1 MKKNTTTSKQNRC
14 VSRRDLLFGAGE
26 GISGLALAYLLNR
39 DGLLAAETAP
49 GPASCANSAGIPSP
63 FSAKAP
69 HFKPRAKSV
78 ISLFMD
84 GGVSAIDTF
93 NPKPALDKYHGQ
105 PLPVKGEVQVQQG
118 FPGPIMRSPYKFK
131 RYGQSGIAVSELFP
145 HMATCVDDIALIQSA
160 QGRSNDHSISHFEW
174 TSGSLLTGFPTRGPG
189 LHTDSGPKT
198 RTFPRSWS
206 FMITAA
212 PYNGPSNWGAGFLPA
227 SYQGTVFRSMGDPFW
242 I

>member
-1 MKKNTTTSKQNRC
+1 MTNDSGRLGKKCQC
-14 VSRRDLLFGAGE
+14 MSRRDLLFRAGE
-26 GISGLALAYLLNR
+26 GIGGIALAYLLNH
-39 DGLLAAETAP
+39 DNLLAAPPEK
-49 GPASCANSAGIPSP
+49 GPAACAGASGIQSP
-63 FSAKAP
+63 FSPKAP

-93 NPKPALDKYHGQ
+93 NPKPALEKYHGQ
-105 PLPVKGEVQVQQG
+105 PLPVRGEVEVQQG

-174 TSGSLLTGFPTRGPG
+174 TSGSLLTGFPTLGSCVTYG
-189 LHTDSGPKT
+189 L
-198 RTFPRSWS
+198 
-206 FMITAA
+206 
-212 PYNGPSNWGAGFLPA
+212 GAENQNLPA
-227 SYQGTVFRSMGDPFW
+227 FVVL
-242 I
+242 